1 MAKYAALWKDFYASS
16 EKFFLPNSKKYYFV
30 FTDEDDVIG
39 KYHNVYVYHQ
49 ESLGNWVQNAMFRF
63 QAFLDHQKDFEIC
76 DYVYFF
82 NANILFKRKVHVKE
96 FIPTEKDG
104 YLLALAPTLYRG
116 HHKDTWPYER
126 RPESQAFIP
135 YGQGN
140 YYFQS
145 AIFGGR
151 FKEFAT
157 LCKTCY
163 DWIQIDA
170 KNNVIARIVDE
181 SHVNKYLLD
190 KKVKA
195 LNSNYGRWEVKPFYF
210 PCKILLRDKYKV
222 MGDDLMKVK
231 SWGKTE
237 KFSLKRYSVLR
248 FFRKT
253 LNRIVFYFEHR

>member
-1 MAKYAALWKDFYASS
+1 MISEKSTNFDEQTTIARANFPSNKQVDMASVNNCYSGGQQNLCVGILYVGMAKYAVLWKDFYLSS
-16 EKFFLPNSKKYYFV
+16 EKYFLPTLKKHYFV
-30 FTDEDDVIG
+30 FTDEDEKIG
-39 KYHNVYVYHQ
+39 NHHNVTIYHT

-96 FIPTEKDG
+96 FVPTEKDG

-116 HHKDTWPYER
+116 HHKDIWPYER

-145 AIFGGR
+145 AVFGGR

-181 SHVNKYLLD
+181 S
-190 KKVKA
+190 
-195 LNSNYGRWEVKPFYF
+195 
-210 PCKILLRDKYKV
+210 
-222 MGDDLMKVK
+222 
-231 SWGKTE
+231 
-237 KFSLKRYSVLR
+237 
-248 FFRKT
+248 
-253 LNRIVFYFEHR
+253 